1 MGAMFRR
8 RLESYSACGRLR
20 SRAAALWACAAA
32 LAAASACSQNQS
44 GGANWFRSPSTD
56 DNLTM
61 ALEGDTPDQRRRGVN
76 GLAGSSEAS
85 TDDAVRVF
93 DVIARTDTDAM
104 VRVAALRGLG
114 VSADARSVGT
124 AAGILESNDA
134 ERKDVRPAPDVVRWE
149 AAKLLRTIVDGYAYE
164 ESQRGDIVKALVARA
179 RRDADRNV
187 RLTAIDT
194 LAYFA
199 QRPIPTVLI
208 EVMDTDDFAIQK
220 AAEQSLIDLT
230 GVTHHHDPGAWRA
243 WLSSVKDPFE
253 HAGRPPAGL
262 ARSHAE
268 SWWPW

>member
-1 MGAMFRR
+1 MRATFRR
-8 RLESYSACGRLR
+8 RLESCHACGRLR
-20 SRAAALWACAAA
+20 SRAVVLWACVAA
-32 LAAASACSQNQS
+32 LAATSACSKNQR
-44 GGANWFRSPSTD
+44 GAANWFRSQSND

-76 GLAGSSEAS
+76 GLAGSSEAT

-114 VSADARSVGT
+114 VSADARSVRT
-124 AAGILESNDA
+124 AVGILDSNDA
-134 ERKDVRPAPDVVRWE
+134 ARQDVRPAPDVVRWE
-149 AAKLLRTIVDGYAYE
+149 AAKLLRAIVDGYTYD
-164 ESQRGDIVKALVARA
+164 ESQRGDIVRVLVALA

-199 QRPIPTVLI
+199 QRPIPSVLI

-230 GVTHHHDPGAWRA
+230 GVTHRHDPGAWRA
-243 WLSSVKDPFE
+243 WLSSVQDPFE
-253 HAGRPPAGL
+253 RAGRRPAGI
-262 ARSHAE
+262 ARSNPE